1 MVVLSG
7 HAPGYFLQIGFVD
20 PARAAEFVLWIPS
33 MDTKNVEREATCA
46 AQVRMPP
53 ATTRLSQTAQE
64 STAQKSTAV
73 PSTGTIPSE
82 LIRLLCLA
90 TVVVSAI
97 YWLPLIQIA
106 VGWILIVSS
115 GWIVVR
121 ALGGLRSHVL
131 SIFISIGLLAILFA
145 TQNLLSPPPQHVLAE
160 TCRYAVQIHV
170 GMLVMLILAD
180 GLDLAFSGRG
190 QFNPTRLSRNLP
202 TRGPADGEV
211 HR

>member
-1 MVVLSG
+1 
-7 HAPGYFLQIGFVD
+7 
-20 PARAAEFVLWIPS
+20 
-33 MDTKNVEREATCA
+33 MDTKNVEREAICS

-53 ATTRLSQTAQE
+53 ATTTVSQTAHE
-64 STAQKSTAV
+64 STAQESTAV

-97 YWLPLIQIA
+97 YWLPLIQMT

-131 SIFISIGLLAILFA
+131 SICISIGLLAILFA

-160 TCRYAVQIHV
+160 TCRYALQIHI
-170 GMLVMLILAD
+170 GMLITLVLAD
-180 GLDLAFSGRG
+180 VLDLAFSGRR
-190 QFNPTRLSRNLP
+190 QLNPTRLSRDLP
-202 TRGPADGEV
+202 ARRSASGEV

>member
-1 MVVLSG
+1 
-7 HAPGYFLQIGFVD
+7 
-20 PARAAEFVLWIPS
+20 
-33 MDTKNVEREATCA
+33 MDTKNVEREAICS

-53 ATTRLSQTAQE
+53 ATTTVSQTAHE
-64 STAQKSTAV
+64 STAQESTAV

-97 YWLPLIQIA
+97 YWLPLIQMA

-131 SIFISIGLLAILFA
+131 SICISIGLLAMLFA

-160 TCRYAVQIHV
+160 TCRYALQIHI
-170 GMLVMLILAD
+170 GMLITLILAD
-180 GLDLAFSGRG
+180 VLDLTFSGRR
-190 QFNPTRLSRNLP
+190 QLNPTRLSRDLP
-202 TRGPADGEV
+202 ARRSASGEV

>member
-1 MVVLSG
+1 
-7 HAPGYFLQIGFVD
+7 
-20 PARAAEFVLWIPS
+20 

-53 ATTRLSQTAQE
+53 ATMRLSQTAQE

-180 GLDLAFSGRG
+180 GLDLAFSRRG
-190 QFNPTRLSRNLP
+190 QFNPTRLSRNFP